1 MSSIIVPVDG
11 SPQSI
16 KALRFAITIA
26 RDCGD
31 ELVLLSVHST
41 SQILG
46 ENMLREAI
54 SVAEQEAVPFRTK
67 VKVGPNPIIEINSD
81 H

>member
-31 ELVLLSVHST
+31 ELVC
-41 SQILG
+41 
-46 ENMLREAI
+46 
-54 SVAEQEAVPFRTK
+54 
-67 VKVGPNPIIEINSD
+67 
-81 H
+81 